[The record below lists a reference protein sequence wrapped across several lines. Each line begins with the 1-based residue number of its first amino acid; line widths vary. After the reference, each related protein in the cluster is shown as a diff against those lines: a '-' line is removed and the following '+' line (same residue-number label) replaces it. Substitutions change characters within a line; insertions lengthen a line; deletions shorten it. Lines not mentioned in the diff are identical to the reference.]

1 MPMNRIVES
10 MLSTLANAKGRIAT
24 LALLVCVFGLGAASA
39 AEMPAKV
46 DATRM
51 AGADAD
57 AANWLSYGRTYSEQR
72 FSPLTRINA
81 DNAKQLGLAWYADL
95 DTNRGQEATPLV
107 IDGVLYTSTAWSL
120 VKAYDAATGKLLWS
134 YDPEVP
140 KELGVEGC
148 CDAVSRGIAAWKG
161 RIYLA
166 TFDAR
171 LVAIDART
179 GKPVWSVKTGD
190 QKHLTITQA
199 PRVIKGR
206 VVIGMSGGEY
216 GIRGYISAYDAETG
230 KLAWRFYTV
239 PGDPSKPFENK
250 AMAMAA
256 KTWSGEWWKLGGGG
270 VVWDAI
276 SYDPELNL
284 VYFGVGNG
292 LEWARKYRSAD
303 KGDNLFLS
311 SIVALNAD
319 TGAYVWHFQ
328 VNPGEEWDYDAVG
341 QLTLADLTIGGKPRK
356 VIMQANKNG
365 FFYVLDRKTGQ
376 FIHAKQYVPQNWAD
390 GLDPRSGRP
399 IEHKDIRYSTTGKP
413 VVMMPG
419 PDGAHSW
426 HPMAYNP
433 KTGLVY
439 IPAQEI
445 GKSFTPVKDFK
456 PSEIGWNLGV
466 DVAGT
471 PGAKK
476 GYLLAWDPVA
486 QKEAWRSEHV
496 GPWNGGIAT
505 TAGNL
510 VIQGDATGHLNAYR
524 ADTGEKLWSID
535 CQSPIMAAPVS
546 YEVNGEQYIAVL
558 SGFGSAFSLQ
568 AGKQAA
574 QSGNIRNISR
584 VLAFKI
590 GGTATLPVAA
600 PMQQLVLN
608 PPPATADA
616 ATVTA
621 GEQLFGRYC
630 AACHG
635 EYAVGG
641 GVVPDLRASSFLG
654 NDFFYEIVLNG
665 AMKDAGMAP
674 FKAVLDKDSATAIR
688 AYVIQRANEDK
699 TASTVA
705 PK

>member
-1 MPMNRIVES
+1 
-10 MLSTLANAKGRIAT
+10 MLKTVITAT
-24 LALLVCVFGLGAASA
+24 ALLLCAAGIEQAWA
-39 AEMPAKV
+39 AEAPVKV
-46 DATRM
+46 DAARM
-51 AGADAD
+51 NNADRD

-72 FSPLTRINA
+72 FSPLTKITSN
-81 DNAKQLGLAWYADL
+81 NAKQLGLAWFADL

-107 IDGVLYTSTAWSL
+107 IDGVMYVSTAWSL

-148 CDAVSRGIAAWKG
+148 CDVVSRGVAAWNGK
-161 RIYLA
+161 IYLA

-171 LVAIDART
+171 LVALDART

-216 GIRGYISAYDAETG
+216 GIRGYISAFNAETG
-230 KLAWRFYTV
+230 KLDWRFYTV

-256 KTWSGEWWKLGGGG
+256 KTWSGEWWKEGGGG

-292 LEWARKYRSAD
+292 LEWARSYRSAN

-341 QLTLADLTIGGKPRK
+341 QLTLADLTIGGKQRK

-365 FFYVLDRKTGQ
+365 FFYVLDRKTGK

-390 GLDPRSGRP
+390 GLDPKTGRP

-426 HPMAYNP
+426 HAMAYNP

-476 GYLLAWDPVA
+476 GYLLAWDPVR
-486 QKEAWRSEHV
+486 QKEVWRSEHI
-496 GPWNGGIAT
+496 GPWNGGIVT

-524 ADTGEKLWSID
+524 ADNGEKLWSID
-535 CQSPIMAAPVS
+535 AQSPIMAAPVS

-568 AGKQAA
+568 AGKVAA

-584 VLAFKI
+584 VVAFKI
-590 GGTATLPVAA
+590 GGTAALPPA
-600 PMQQLVLN
+600 PPEQKLVLN

-616 ATVTA
+616 ATVAA
-621 GEQLFGRYC
+621 GDHLFGRYC

-635 EYAVGG
+635 ENAVGG
-641 GVVPDLRASSFLG
+641 GVVPDLRASTFLG

-674 FKAVLDKDSATAIR
+674 FKAVLDQKDATAIR
-688 AYVIQRANEDK
+688 AYLIQRANEDK
-699 TASTVA
+699 AASS
-705 PK
+705 K